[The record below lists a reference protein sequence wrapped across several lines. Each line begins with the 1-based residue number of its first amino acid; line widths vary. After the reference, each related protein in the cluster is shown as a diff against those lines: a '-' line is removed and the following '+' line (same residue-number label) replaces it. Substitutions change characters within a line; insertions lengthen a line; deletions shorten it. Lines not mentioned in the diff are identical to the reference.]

1 MSYGREVSITRVLA
15 VPRYLSCRILPN
27 RLPISKRGYEIL
39 ERNYRC
45 RRGEVDLV
53 ARDGGVVVF
62 VEVKA
67 RTSDRYGDPELAVD
81 LRKQRK
87 ISIAALDYLVRNDL
101 TDTDARFDVV
111 VIKWKGGVPKP
122 ELIRN
127 AFDRTG

>member
-1 MSYGREVSITRVLA
+1 MTGRGRKTDLPGGRRA
-15 VPRYLSCRILPN
+15 VGLEGERIASAFLE
-27 RLPISKRGYEIL
+27 KRGYEIL

-87 ISIAALDYLVRNDL
+87 ISVAALDYLVRNDL
-101 TDTDARFDVV
+101 MDADARFDVV
-111 VIKWKGGVPKP
+111 VIKWEGKAPTLS
-122 ELIRN
+122 LIQN
-127 AFDRTG
+127 AFDRTE

>member
-1 MSYGREVSITRVLA
+1 MTGPGKKADRPGRRRA
-15 VPRYLSCRILPN
+15 VGLEGERIASAFLE
-27 RLPISKRGYEIL
+27 KRGYKIL

-45 RRGEVDLV
+45 RRGEVDLI
-53 ARDGGVVVF
+53 ARDGRVVVF

-101 TDTDARFDVV
+101 MDADARFDVV
-111 VIKWKGGVPKP
+111 VIKWEGKTPTP
-122 ELIRN
+122 ALIQN